1 MTHAPEAVC
10 WFHLEFDLLVTSWN
24 YVMAERMWVSTLPF
38 TQELL
43 AASSIRQARSRRFP
57 CQAKRSL
64 HREHHYQQ
72 RRNADRA
79 G

>member
-24 YVMAERMWVSTLPF
+24 YVMAQRMWVSTLPF

-43 AASSIRQARSRRFP
+43 AASSIRQARSRFP
-57 CQAKRSL
+57 CQAKRSP
-64 HREHHYQQ
+64 HHEHHYQQ
-72 RRNADRA
+72 RPNADRA